1 MENFVQLIYFVTA
14 FLFILGLKRM
24 SSPNTARSGVVWA
37 GVAMVAATLV
47 TFLVPGLHNQ
57 GLMILA
63 VIIGTVVAWIA
74 AKRVQ
79 MTDMPQMVAIYNGM
93 GGGAAGAI
101 AAVELLRGSSA
112 RPRGSNS
119 WPSWGL

>member
-1 MENFVQLIYFVTA
+1 MENFVELIYFVTA

-24 SSPNTARSGVVWA
+24 SSPNTARSGVIWA

-47 TFLVPGLHNQ
+47 TFFVPGLHNQ

-63 VIIGTVVAWIA
+63 VILGTVVAWIA

-79 MTDMPQMVAIYNGM
+79 MTDMPQ
-93 GGGAAGAI
+93 
-101 AAVELLRGSSA
+101 
-112 RPRGSNS
+112 
-119 WPSWGL
+119 